1 MSKELQNLLEQ
12 FNGLQNDMRAT
23 LDKQSEEIK
32 AHGQST
38 EETGKKVAAL
48 DKLLIEAKAELE
60 ERIEKAENAIARGDG
75 GRGEE
80 EPQSA
85 GEAFVKSE
93 AFQEMIARGA
103 RNSEPVDV
111 GSFFGPPRPRADLTT
126 ADYPSRGLRVP
137 GIITPGERTQRVRDL
152 LNVAPTTEGSI
163 EFVEE
168 TGFTNDAKTQA
179 EKAVKGQSNLEF
191 ELRTT
196 PVRTIAHWIPATRQ
210 VLADEGQLRNYI
222 DTRLTYGLKVVED
235 AQLLYGTGAGTDL
248 QGLMTHPRVQHYYG
262 GDAPAGSTMIDA
274 VRMAMV
280 LTEDAE
286 YPSDGVVLNHRDWAK
301 IETLKGDDGHYLWV
315 QVTVGG
321 MRQLWRVPV
330 VSTSAMTEG
339 EFLTGAFGLAATL
352 WDREQA
358 NVRVSE
364 SHADFFV
371 RNQVVIL
378 AEERLALANY
388 RPEAFVNGSFEGTEP
403 EP

>member
-93 AFQEMIARGA
+93 AFQEMMARGA
-103 RNSEPVDV
+103 RNSEPVEV
-111 GSFFGPPRPRADLTT
+111 GSFFGSPRPRADLTT

-137 GIITPGERTQRVRDL
+137 GTITPGERLQRVRDL

-168 TGFTNDAKTQA
+168 T
-179 EKAVKGQSNLEF
+179 
-191 ELRTT
+191 
-196 PVRTIAHWIPATRQ
+196 
-210 VLADEGQLRNYI
+210 
-222 DTRLTYGLKVVED
+222 
-235 AQLLYGTGAGTDL
+235 
-248 QGLMTHPRVQHYYG
+248 
-262 GDAPAGSTMIDA
+262 
-274 VRMAMV
+274 
-280 LTEDAE
+280 
-286 YPSDGVVLNHRDWAK
+286 
-301 IETLKGDDGHYLWV
+301 
-315 QVTVGG
+315 
-321 MRQLWRVPV
+321 
-330 VSTSAMTEG
+330 
-339 EFLTGAFGLAATL
+339 
-352 WDREQA
+352 
-358 NVRVSE
+358 
-364 SHADFFV
+364 
-371 RNQVVIL
+371 
-378 AEERLALANY
+378 
-388 RPEAFVNGSFEGTEP
+388 
-403 EP
+403 